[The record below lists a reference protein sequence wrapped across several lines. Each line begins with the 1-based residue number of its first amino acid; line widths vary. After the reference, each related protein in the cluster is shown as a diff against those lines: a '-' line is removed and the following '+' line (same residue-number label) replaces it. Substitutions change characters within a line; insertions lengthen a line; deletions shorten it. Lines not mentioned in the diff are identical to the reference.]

1 MQFDNIFFTWSQT
14 VASFFL
20 PDELRAINIF
30 FMVSHSRLTSLTKQ
44 NKDLKKTKNS
54 QKSNPESESE
64 SEQESQYFISDEQDE
79 ENVFFPF
86 FSFPTHTNN
95 QTKCPGNKFMARD
108 CERKFRYDHPL

>member
-1 MQFDNIFFTWSQT
+1 MNPSPANSSLEYPTLPAPPPLEDMSQNNSSIT
-14 VASFFL
+14 ST
-20 PDELRAINIF
+20 INHGY
-30 FMVSHSRLTSLTKQ
+30 VSHVL
-44 NKDLKKTKNS
+44 N
-54 QKSNPESESE
+54 
-64 SEQESQYFISDEQDE
+64 EQDE